1 MSRNWD
7 RTSSIRWFL
16 EIFSSTNFLLNS
28 AWSLWWRILYN
39 WELES
44 QISNLIISEHFFLLL
59 LIVTCNHLFLLM
71 KHYNCSIIYLFFY
84 ISYILLMFPSQSG
97 QLYGTRWDYSLVVA
111 GYERGKLNI
120 IYHSLLL
127 LFLFLVP
134 SITPHFLP
142 PSIHGIESEYQC
154 HRSHI
159 HQFTSCKVN

>member
-28 AWSLWWRILYN
+28 AWSLLGSILYN
-39 WELES
+39 WEVES
-44 QISNLIISEHFFLLL
+44 QISNLVISEHFFLLL
-59 LIVTCNHLFLLM
+59 LILLL
-71 KHYNCSIIYLFFY
+71 KHYNCSIINLFFY
-84 ISYILLMFPSQSG
+84 ISHILLMFPSQSG
-97 QLYGTRWDYSLVVA
+97 QLYGTRWDCSLVVA

-120 IYHSLLL
+120 LYHFLLL

-142 PSIHGIESEYQC
+142 PSIHCIESEYQC